1 MSDAVNPAAAP
12 RPAAL
17 LTPPIPVLRAGQR
30 FTFKQLVGS
39 SDAALIAQTASAH
52 RNHYSQMVVLCASA
66 LDAQRLL
73 EEIPTFAPQV
83 RIRLLPDW
91 EILPYDHFSPHQ
103 DLISERLATLYEMQN
118 GSCDL
123 ILLPVTT
130 ALQRLAPP
138 AFLSAHTF
146 FFKQGEHLNEE
157 ALRLQLQQAGYDP
170 VSAVMRPGEYSI
182 RGGLIDLFPMGSS
195 LPYRLDL
202 FGDEIEQIRAFDPDT
217 QRSLYPVKEIR
228 LLPGHEFPFD
238 EGSRTAFRGRWREY
252 FEGDPTRCSIYKD
265 VSSGIPT
272 AGIESYLPLFFDE
285 TATIF
290 DYFMRSESAASDSV
304 CLVYVGDIESS
315 ITQFWKDTE
324 QRYSFL
330 KHDPERPVMNPS
342 DLFLGLDQFFIH
354 AKSHPR
360 IVLQVGPEEGAKKDL
375 DESLIF
381 SSLPDVSVH
390 RRDADPLKLIRQLLS
405 QNIWRVI
412 ICAESAGRSESIRQ
426 LMEESNLGESSDSA
440 SLFPLHPSSADSVA
454 EFLKGSE
461 RFSLCISPLFNGFT
475 WHAHGVLIITE
486 SELFTQTARQ
496 RRGKETS
503 NTDPDMLFKDLS
515 ELKVGD
521 PVVHVEHGIGRYQ
534 GLVLLN
540 MATSKEAPAFEEF
553 LHLVYAQG
561 ATLYVPVQQLHQ
573 VTRYAGADPDSAP
586 LHQLGS
592 GQWDKAKR
600 KAAQQIRDTAAEL
613 LNLYAARAVRK
624 GHAFEFSAHDYA
636 AFAESFGFEETPD
649 QANAI
654 AAVIGDMTSGNP
666 MDRLVCGDVGFGK
679 TEVALRASFVAVMG
693 GKQVAILAPTTLLAE
708 QHAATWKDRFAAW
721 PVRIVELSRFKTTKE
736 INAALASIASG
747 EADIV
752 IGTHKLLSKE
762 TKFER
767 LGLVIV
773 DEEHRFGVR
782 QKDALKAMRAE
793 VDILTL
799 TATPIPRTLGMALE
813 GLREF
818 SVIATAPQKRLAIK
832 TFVRREGDGVI
843 REAVLREIKR
853 GGQVYFLHNEVE
865 TIQNRKQALQT
876 LLPEARIAVAHG
888 QMNERELESV
898 MRDFVTQRSNLLLCT
913 TIIETGIDVPT
924 ANTIIMHRADKFGLA
939 QLHQLRGRVGRSH
952 HQAYAYLLVPD
963 PEALSKQAHLRLDAI
978 QAMEELGSG
987 FYLAMHDLEI
997 RGAGEVL
1004 GDKQSGDIHE
1014 IGFQLYTE
1022 MLNRAVKSL
1031 RSGKEPDL
1039 LSPMQAT
1046 TDVSLGAPALLPADY
1061 CPDVHERLSLY
1072 KRFASCEDF
1081 TDLSFLREELI
1092 DRFGNLP
1099 DAAKAFY
1106 ETHRLRLEMSLLGI
1120 KKIDAST
1127 TAIQLQF
1134 IPQPPLDPVKIIRI
1148 VQSNPAIHLN
1158 GQDRIK
1164 YLPPKDASFEKLEQ
1178 RIEGIRQLMKLLS
1191 SALVASAQAL
1201 PTPALSA

>member
-1 MSDAVNPAAAP
+1 MSN
-12 RPAAL
+12 AL
-17 LTPPIPVLRAGQR
+17 NLAPPIPAPRVGQR
-30 FTFKQLVGS
+30 FTFSGLVGS
-39 SDAALIAQTASAH
+39 ADAALIAQTALRYRDQFSV
-52 RNHYSQMVVLCASA
+52 MVIFCAQA
-66 LDAQRLL
+66 QEAQRLL
-73 EEIPTFAPQV
+73 EEIPAFAPKLKT
-83 RIRLLPDW
+83 RLLPDW

-103 DLISERLATLYEMQN
+103 DLVSERLATLYELLN
-118 GSCDL
+118 GSCDIVL
-123 ILLPVTT
+123 VPVTT
-130 ALQRLAPP
+130 ALQRLGPP
-138 AFLSAHTF
+138 IFLSGHTF
-146 FFKQGEHLNEE
+146 FFRQGDKLNEA
-157 ALRLQLQQAGYDP
+157 ALKLQLQQAGYDP

-182 RGGLIDLFPMGSS
+182 RGGLFDLFPMGST

-217 QRSLYPVKEIR
+217 QRSLYPVKEVR

-238 EGSRTAFRGRWREY
+238 DASRTAFRGRWREV
-252 FEGDPTRCSIYKD
+252 FEGDPSRCSIYKD
-265 VSSGIPT
+265 ANLGIPS
-272 AGIESYLPLFFDE
+272 AGIESYLPLFFE
-285 TATIF
+285 ERSNLF
-290 DYFMRSESAASDSV
+290 DYFPRSGDPV
-304 CLVYVGDIESS
+304 WLVSIGDAEETIKS
-315 ITQFWKDTE
+315 FWKDTLS
-324 QRYSFL
+324 RYEFL
-330 KHDPERPVMNPS
+330 KHDLDRPILPPKE
-342 DLFLGLDQFFIH
+342 LFLDVDEFFTTAKPYARLTLEIDGAEKSQFL
-354 AKSHPR
+354 A
-360 IVLQVGPEEGAKKDL
+360 V
-375 DESLIF
+375 
-381 SSLPDVSVH
+381 PDIAVH
-390 RRDADPLKLIRQLLS
+390 RRDTDPISLLRS
-405 QNIWRVI
+405 VVASEKVRVLV
-412 ICAESAGRSESIRQ
+412 CSDSAGRKESIRQ
-426 LMEESNLGESSDSA
+426 LFDESNSVAGQDGKPLYPLKPEGFDSIADFIKSDS
-440 SLFPLHPSSADSVA
+440 LFGLVTA
-454 EFLKGSE
+454 
-461 RFSLCISPLFNGFT
+461 PLFNGFS
-475 WHAHGVLIITE
+475 WPAENLLVITE
-486 SELFTQTARQ
+486 AELFTTTARQ
-496 RRGKETS
+496 RRKGKASES
-503 NTDPDMLFKDLS
+503 ADPDMLFKDLS
-515 ELKVGD
+515 ELKIGD
-521 PVVHVEHGIGRYQ
+521 PVVHAEHGIGRYQ

-540 MATSKEAPAFEEF
+540 LAPPKEAPIFEEF
-553 LHLVYAQG
+553 LHLQYAGQ
-561 ATLYVPVQQLHQ
+561 ATLYVPVQQLQ
-573 VTRYAGADPDSAP
+573 MVTRYAGSDPDSAP

-613 LNLYAARAVRK
+613 LGLYAARAIRK

-654 AAVIGDMTSGNP
+654 AAVIGDMTSGTP

-708 QHAATWKDRFAAW
+708 QHVATWKDRFADW

-736 INAALASIASG
+736 INSALEAIAKG
-747 EADIV
+747 DADII

-762 TKFER
+762 TQFAN

-782 QKDALKAMRAE
+782 QKDALKALRAE

-799 TATPIPRTLGMALE
+799 TATPIPRTLGMAME

-818 SVIATAPQKRLAIK
+818 SIIATAPQKRLAIK

-865 TIQNRKQALQT
+865 TIQNRKHALQE
-876 LLPEARIAVAHG
+876 LIPEARISVAHG
-888 QMNERELESV
+888 QMHERELESV
-898 MRDFVTQRSNLLLCT
+898 MREFVTQRTNILLCT

-963 PEALSKQAHLRLDAI
+963 PEALSKQAQLRLNAI

-1004 GDKQSGDIHE
+1004 GDKQSGEIHE

-1039 LSPMQAT
+1039 LSPLQAT
-1046 TDVSLGAPALLPADY
+1046 TDVNLGVPALFPEDY

-1072 KRFASCEDF
+1072 KRFAGTHDF
-1081 TDLSFLREELI
+1081 SELMGLREELV
-1092 DRFGNLP
+1092 DRFGDLP
-1099 DAAKAFY
+1099 EQAKSFY
-1106 ETHRLRLEMSLLGI
+1106 ETHRLRLEMAGFGI
-1120 KKIDAST
+1120 KKIDASP
-1127 TAIQLQF
+1127 ASIQIQF
-1134 IPQPPLDPVKIIRI
+1134 IPNPPIDPMKIIQLI
-1148 VQSNPAIHLN
+1148 QSSKYIQLN
-1158 GQDRIK
+1158 GQDK
-1164 YLPPKDASFEKLEQ
+1164 LKVLPQKEREFEKLEQ
-1178 RIEGIRQLMKLLS
+1178 RLEAIRNILRRLNESAVLS
-1191 SALVASAQAL
+1191 TAKAS
-1201 PTPALSA
+1201 

>member
-1 MSDAVNPAAAP
+1 MSDALNLA
-12 RPAAL
+12 
-17 LTPPIPVLRAGQR
+17 PPIPAPRAGQR
-30 FTFKQLVGS
+30 FTFSGLVGS
-39 SDAALIAQTASAH
+39 ADAALIAQTALRYRDQFSV
-52 RNHYSQMVVLCASA
+52 MVIFCAQA
-66 LDAQRLL
+66 QEAQRLL
-73 EEIPTFAPQV
+73 EEIPAFAPQLKT
-83 RIRLLPDW
+83 RLLPDW

-103 DLISERLATLYEMQN
+103 DLVSERLATLYELLN
-118 GSCDL
+118 GSCDIVL
-123 ILLPVTT
+123 VPVTT
-130 ALQRLAPP
+130 ALQRLGPP
-138 AFLSAHTF
+138 NFLSGHTF
-146 FFKQGEHLNEE
+146 FFRQGDKLNEA
-157 ALRLQLQQAGYDP
+157 ALKLQLQQAGYDP

-182 RGGLIDLFPMGSS
+182 RGGLFDLFPMGSN

-217 QRSLYPVKEIR
+217 QRSLYPVKEVR

-238 EGSRTAFRGRWREY
+238 DASRTAFRGRWREV
-252 FEGDPTRCSIYKD
+252 FEGDPSRCSIYKD
-265 VSSGIPT
+265 ANLGIPS
-272 AGIESYLPLFFDE
+272 AGIESYLPLFFE
-285 TATIF
+285 EKSNLF
-290 DYFMRSESAASDSV
+290 DYFPRSGDPV
-304 CLVYVGDIESS
+304 WLVSIGDVEETIKG
-315 ITQFWKDTE
+315 FWKDTLS
-324 QRYSFL
+324 RYEFL
-330 KHDPERPVMNPS
+330 KHDLDRPILPPKE
-342 DLFLGLDQFFIH
+342 LFLDVDEFFSTSKSYARLTLEKDGAEKSQFL
-354 AKSHPR
+354 A
-360 IVLQVGPEEGAKKDL
+360 V
-375 DESLIF
+375 
-381 SSLPDVSVH
+381 PDIAVH
-390 RRDADPLKLIRQLLS
+390 RRDTDPINLLRKVVS
-405 QNIWRVI
+405 SEKVRVLV
-412 ICAESAGRSESIRQ
+412 CSDSAGRKESIRQ
-426 LMEESNLGESSDSA
+426 LFDESNSVAGLDGKPLYPLKPESFDSIAEFIKSDS
-440 SLFPLHPSSADSVA
+440 LFGLVTA
-454 EFLKGSE
+454 
-461 RFSLCISPLFNGFT
+461 PLFNGFS
-475 WHAHGVLIITE
+475 WPAENLLVITE
-486 SELFTQTARQ
+486 AELFTTTARQ
-496 RRGKETS
+496 RRKGKS
-503 NTDPDMLFKDLS
+503 NENADPDMLFKDLS
-515 ELKVGD
+515 ELKIGD
-521 PVVHVEHGIGRYQ
+521 PVVHAEHGIGRYQ

-540 MATSKEAPAFEEF
+540 LAPPKEAPIFEEF
-553 LHLVYAQG
+553 LHLQYSGQ
-561 ATLYVPVQQLHQ
+561 ATLYVPVQQLQ
-573 VTRYAGADPDSAP
+573 MVTRYAGSDPDSAP

-613 LNLYAARAVRK
+613 LGLYAARAIRK

-654 AAVIGDMTSGNP
+654 AAVIGDMTSGTP

-708 QHAATWKDRFAAW
+708 QHVATWKDRFADW

-736 INAALASIASG
+736 INAALEAIAKG
-747 EADIV
+747 DADII

-762 TKFER
+762 TQFAN

-782 QKDALKAMRAE
+782 QKDALKALRAE

-799 TATPIPRTLGMALE
+799 TATPIPRTLGMAME

-818 SVIATAPQKRLAIK
+818 SIIATAPQKRLAIK

-865 TIQNRKQALQT
+865 TIQNRKHALQE
-876 LLPEARIAVAHG
+876 LIPEARISVAHG
-888 QMNERELESV
+888 QMHERELESV
-898 MRDFVTQRSNLLLCT
+898 MREFVTQRTNILLCT

-963 PEALSKQAHLRLDAI
+963 PEALSKQAQLRLNAI

-1004 GDKQSGDIHE
+1004 GDKQSGEIHE

-1039 LSPMQAT
+1039 LSPLQAT
-1046 TDVSLGAPALLPADY
+1046 TDVNLGVPALFPEDY

-1072 KRFASCEDF
+1072 KRFAGTNDF
-1081 TDLSFLREELI
+1081 SELVGLREELV
-1092 DRFGNLP
+1092 DRFGDLP
-1099 DAAKAFY
+1099 DQAKSFY
-1106 ETHRLRLEMSLLGI
+1106 ETHRLRLEMTGFGI
-1120 KKIDAST
+1120 KKIDATPAS
-1127 TAIQLQF
+1127 IQIQF
-1134 IPQPPLDPVKIIRI
+1134 IPNPPIDPMKIIQLI
-1148 VQSNPAIHLN
+1148 QSSKHIQLN
-1158 GQDRIK
+1158 GQDK
-1164 YLPPKDASFEKLEQ
+1164 LKVLPQKDREFEKLEQ
-1178 RIEGIRQLMKLLS
+1178 RLDAIRNILRRLNETAVLS
-1191 SALVASAQAL
+1191 SAKVS
-1201 PTPALSA
+1201 

>member
-1 MSDAVNPAAAP
+1 MSDGLKLA
-12 RPAAL
+12 
-17 LTPPIPVLRAGQR
+17 PPIPAPRAGQR
-30 FTFKQLVGS
+30 FTFSGLVGS
-39 SDAALIAQTASAH
+39 ADAALIAQ
-52 RNHYSQMVVLCASA
+52 SA
-66 LDAQRLL
+66 LRYRSKFSVMVIFCAQAQEAQRLL
-73 EEIPTFAPQV
+73 EEIPAFAPQLKT
-83 RIRLLPDW
+83 RLLPDW

-103 DLISERLATLYEMQN
+103 DLVSERLATLYELLN
-118 GSCDL
+118 GSCDIVL
-123 ILLPVTT
+123 VPITT
-130 ALQRLAPP
+130 ALQRLGPP
-138 AFLSAHTF
+138 NFLSGHTF
-146 FFKQGEHLNEE
+146 FFRQGDKLNEA
-157 ALRLQLQQAGYDP
+157 ALKLQLQQAGYDP

-217 QRSLYPVKEIR
+217 QRSLYPVKEVR

-238 EGSRTAFRGRWREY
+238 DASRTAFRGRWREV

-265 VSSGIPT
+265 ANLGIPS
-272 AGIESYLPLFFDE
+272 AGIESYLPLFFE
-285 TATIF
+285 ESSSVF
-290 DYFMRSESAASDSV
+290 DYFPRS
-304 CLVYVGDIESS
+304 GDPVWIVSTGDVEEAIKS
-315 ITQFWKDTE
+315 FWKDTLS
-324 QRYSFL
+324 RYEFL
-330 KHDPERPVMNPS
+330 KHDLDRPILHPS
-342 DLFLGLDQFFIH
+342 ELFLDVDQFFT
-354 AKSHPR
+354 ATKSNARLGLEKETKEPPQFLA
-360 IVLQVGPEEGAKKDL
+360 VPDL
-375 DESLIF
+375 A
-381 SSLPDVSVH
+381 VH
-390 RRDADPLKLIRQLLS
+390 RRDTDPINRLRALVSQEKVRILICS
-405 QNIWRVI
+405 DSN
-412 ICAESAGRSESIRQ
+412 GRKESIRQ
-426 LMEESNLGESSDSA
+426 LFEESNAIAGQNGRPLYSLKPESFEGVADFIKSDA
-440 SLFPLHPSSADSVA
+440 LFGLVTAQ
-454 EFLKGSE
+454 
-461 RFSLCISPLFNGFT
+461 LFNGFT
-475 WHAHGVLIITE
+475 WPSENLIIVTE
-486 SELFTQTARQ
+486 AELFTTTARQ
-496 RRGKETS
+496 RRKGKVSES
-503 NTDPDMLFKDLS
+503 ADPDMLFKDLS
-515 ELKVGD
+515 ELKIGD
-521 PVVHVEHGIGRYQ
+521 PVVHSDHGIGRYQ

-540 MATSKEAPAFEEF
+540 LAPPKEEPIFEEF
-553 LHLVYAQG
+553 LHLVYAKE
-561 ATLYVPVQQLHQ
+561 ATLYVPVQQLQ
-573 VTRYAGADPDSAP
+573 MVTRYAGSDPDSAP

-592 GQWDKAKR
+592 GQWDKARR

-613 LNLYAARAVRK
+613 LSLYAARAIRK

-654 AAVIGDMTSGNP
+654 AAVIGDMTSGTP

-708 QHAATWKDRFAAW
+708 QHVATWKDRFADW

-736 INAALASIASG
+736 INAALEAIAKG
-747 EADIV
+747 DADII

-762 TKFER
+762 TQFAN

-782 QKDALKAMRAE
+782 QKDALKALRAE

-799 TATPIPRTLGMALE
+799 TATPIPRTLGMAME

-865 TIQNRKQALQT
+865 TIQNRKHALQE
-876 LLPEARIAVAHG
+876 LIPEASISVAHG
-888 QMNERELESV
+888 QMHERELESV
-898 MRDFVTQRSNLLLCT
+898 MREFVTQRTNILLCT

-963 PEALSKQAHLRLDAI
+963 PEALSKQAQLRLNAI

-1004 GDKQSGDIHE
+1004 GDKQSGEIHE

-1039 LSPMQAT
+1039 LSPLQAT
-1046 TDVSLGAPALLPADY
+1046 TDVNLGVPALLPSDY
-1061 CPDVHERLSLY
+1061 CPDVHERLSIY
-1072 KRFASCEDF
+1072 KRFAGTNDF
-1081 TDLSFLREELI
+1081 SELMGLREELV
-1092 DRFGNLP
+1092 DRFGDLP
-1099 DAAKAFY
+1099 DQAKSFY
-1106 ETHRLRLEMSLLGI
+1106 ETHRLRLEMDGFGI
-1120 KKIDAST
+1120 KKIDATPAS
-1127 TAIQLQF
+1127 IQIQF
-1134 IPQPPLDPVKIIRI
+1134 IPNPPIDPMKIIRLI
-1148 VQSNPAIHLN
+1148 QSSKHIQLN
-1158 GQDRIK
+1158 GQDKLKI
-1164 YLPPKDASFEKLEQ
+1164 LPQKEKDFEKLEQ
-1178 RIEGIRQLMKLLS
+1178 RLDHIRKILRSLNE
-1191 SALVASAQAL
+1191 SAMLNTVHVN
-1201 PTPALSA
+1201 

>member
-1 MSDAVNPAAAP
+1 MSDALNLA
-12 RPAAL
+12 
-17 LTPPIPVLRAGQR
+17 PPIPAPRAGQR
-30 FTFKQLVGS
+30 FTFSGLVGS
-39 SDAALIAQTASAH
+39 ADAALIAQTALRYRDQFSV
-52 RNHYSQMVVLCASA
+52 MVIFCAQA
-66 LDAQRLL
+66 QEAQRLL
-73 EEIPTFAPQV
+73 EEIPAFAPQLKT
-83 RIRLLPDW
+83 RLLPDW

-103 DLISERLATLYEMQN
+103 DLVSERLATLYELLN
-118 GSCDL
+118 GSCDIVL
-123 ILLPVTT
+123 VPVTT
-130 ALQRLAPP
+130 ALQRLGPP
-138 AFLSAHTF
+138 NFLSGHTF
-146 FFKQGEHLNEE
+146 FFRQGDKLNEA
-157 ALRLQLQQAGYDP
+157 ALKLQLQQAGYDP

-182 RGGLIDLFPMGSS
+182 RGGLFDLFPMGSN

-217 QRSLYPVKEIR
+217 QRSLYPVKEVR

-238 EGSRTAFRGRWREY
+238 DASRTAFRGRWREV
-252 FEGDPTRCSIYKD
+252 FEGDPSRCSIYKD
-265 VSSGIPT
+265 ANLGIPS
-272 AGIESYLPLFFDE
+272 AGIESYLPLFFE
-285 TATIF
+285 EKSTLF
-290 DYFMRSESAASDSV
+290 DYFPRSGDPV
-304 CLVYVGDIESS
+304 WLVSIGDVEETIKG
-315 ITQFWKDTE
+315 FWKDTLS
-324 QRYSFL
+324 RYEFL
-330 KHDPERPVMNPS
+330 KHDLDRPILPPKE
-342 DLFLGLDQFFIH
+342 LFLDVDEFFTTSKSYARLTLEKDGAEKSQFL
-354 AKSHPR
+354 A
-360 IVLQVGPEEGAKKDL
+360 V
-375 DESLIF
+375 
-381 SSLPDVSVH
+381 PDIAVH
-390 RRDADPLKLIRQLLS
+390 RRDTDPINLLRKVVS
-405 QNIWRVI
+405 SEKVRVLV
-412 ICAESAGRSESIRQ
+412 CSDSAGRKESIRQ
-426 LMEESNLGESSDSA
+426 LFDESNSIAGFDGKPLYPLKPESFESIAEFIKSE
-440 SLFPLHPSSADSVA
+440 SLFGLVTA
-454 EFLKGSE
+454 
-461 RFSLCISPLFNGFT
+461 PLFNGFS
-475 WHAHGVLIITE
+475 WPAENLLVITE
-486 SELFTQTARQ
+486 AELFTTTARQ
-496 RRGKETS
+496 RRKGKS
-503 NTDPDMLFKDLS
+503 NENADPDMLFKDLS
-515 ELKVGD
+515 ELKIGD
-521 PVVHVEHGIGRYQ
+521 PVVHAEHGIGRYQ

-540 MATSKEAPAFEEF
+540 LAPPKEAPIFEEF
-553 LHLVYAQG
+553 LHLQYSGQ
-561 ATLYVPVQQLHQ
+561 ATLYVPVQQLQ
-573 VTRYAGADPDSAP
+573 MVTRYAGSDPDSAP

-613 LNLYAARAVRK
+613 LGLYAARAIRK

-654 AAVIGDMTSGNP
+654 AAVIGDMTSGTP

-708 QHAATWKDRFAAW
+708 QHVATWKDRFADW

-736 INAALASIASG
+736 INAALEAIAKG
-747 EADIV
+747 DADII

-762 TKFER
+762 TQFAN

-782 QKDALKAMRAE
+782 QKDALKALRAE

-799 TATPIPRTLGMALE
+799 TATPIPRTLGMAME

-818 SVIATAPQKRLAIK
+818 SIIATAPQKRLAIK

-865 TIQNRKQALQT
+865 TIQNRKHALQE
-876 LLPEARIAVAHG
+876 LIPEARISVAHG
-888 QMNERELESV
+888 QMHERELESV
-898 MRDFVTQRSNLLLCT
+898 MREFVTQRTNILLCT

-963 PEALSKQAHLRLDAI
+963 PEALSKQAQLRLNAI

-1004 GDKQSGDIHE
+1004 GDKQSGEIHE

-1039 LSPMQAT
+1039 LSPLQAT
-1046 TDVSLGAPALLPADY
+1046 TDVNLGVPALFPEDY

-1072 KRFASCEDF
+1072 KRFAGTNDF
-1081 TDLSFLREELI
+1081 SELMGLREELV
-1092 DRFGNLP
+1092 DRFGDLP
-1099 DAAKAFY
+1099 DQAKSFY
-1106 ETHRLRLEMSLLGI
+1106 ETHRLRLEMTGFGI
-1120 KKIDAST
+1120 KKIDATPAS
-1127 TAIQLQF
+1127 IQIQF
-1134 IPQPPLDPVKIIRI
+1134 IPNPPIDPMKIIQLI
-1148 VQSNPAIHLN
+1148 QSSKHIQLN
-1158 GQDRIK
+1158 GQDK
-1164 YLPPKDASFEKLEQ
+1164 LKVLPQKDREFEKLEQ
-1178 RIEGIRQLMKLLS
+1178 RLDAIRNILRRLNDSAVLS
-1191 SALVASAQAL
+1191 SAKVN
-1201 PTPALSA
+1201 

>member
-1 MSDAVNPAAAP
+1 MSDALNPV
-12 RPAAL
+12 
-17 LTPPIPVLRAGQR
+17 PPIPAPRAGQR
-30 FTFKQLVGS
+30 FTFSGLIGS
-39 SDAALIAQTASAH
+39 ADAALIAQSAL
-52 RNHYSQMVVLCASA
+52 RYRGNFSVMVVFCAHA
-66 LDAQRLL
+66 QDAQRLL
-73 EEIPTFAPQV
+73 EEIPAFAPQLKT
-83 RIRLLPDW
+83 RLLPDW

-103 DLISERLATLYEMQN
+103 DLVSERLATLYELLN
-118 GSCDL
+118 GSCDIVL
-123 ILLPVTT
+123 VPVTT
-130 ALQRLAPP
+130 ALQRLGPP
-138 AFLSAHTF
+138 GFLSGHTF
-146 FFKQGEHLNEE
+146 FFRQGDKLNEA
-157 ALRLQLQQAGYDP
+157 ALKLQLQQAGYDP

-217 QRSLYPVKEIR
+217 QRSLYPVKEVR

-238 EGSRTAFRGRWREY
+238 DNSRTAFRSRWREV

-265 VSSGIPT
+265 ANLGIPS

-285 TATIF
+285 SSNLF
-290 DYFMRSESAASDSV
+290 DYFPRSGDPVWLLSIGDVEESIQ
-304 CLVYVGDIESS
+304 G
-315 ITQFWKDTE
+315 FWKDTV
-324 QRYSFL
+324 QRYEFL
-330 KHDPERPVMNPS
+330 KHDLDRPILPPKE
-342 DLFLGLDQFFIH
+342 LFLDADEFFIQLKPN
-354 AKSHPR
+354 AR
-360 IVLQVGPEEGAKKDL
+360 LVLNRETN
-375 DESLIF
+375 ESPQF
-381 SSLPDVSVH
+381 LPVPDIAVH
-390 RRDADPLKLIRQLLS
+390 RRDADPINRLRNVVAQEKIRVLVCS
-405 QNIWRVI
+405 D
-412 ICAESAGRSESIRQ
+412 SAGRKESIRQ
-426 LMEESNLGESSDSA
+426 LLDESNAVAGQDGKPLYPLKPEGFESIADFVKSE
-440 SLFPLHPSSADSVA
+440 SLFGLVTAS
-454 EFLKGSE
+454 
-461 RFSLCISPLFNGFT
+461 LFNGFS
-475 WHAHGVLIITE
+475 WPSENLLVITE
-486 SELFTQTARQ
+486 AELFTSTARQ
-496 RRGKETS
+496 RRKGKTS
-503 NTDPDMLFKDLS
+503 ESADPDMLFKDLS
-515 ELKVGD
+515 ELKIGD
-521 PVVHVEHGIGRYQ
+521 PVVHSDHGIGRYQ

-540 MATSKEAPAFEEF
+540 VAPPKQAPIFEEF
-553 LHLVYAQG
+553 LHLVYARE
-561 ATLYVPVQQLHQ
+561 ATLYVPVQQLQ
-573 VTRYAGADPDSAP
+573 MVTRYAGSDPDSAP

-613 LNLYAARAVRK
+613 LSLYAARAIRK
-624 GHAFEFSAHDYA
+624 GHAFEYSSHDYE

-654 AAVIGDMTSGNP
+654 TAVIGDMTSGTP

-679 TEVALRASFVAVMG
+679 TEVALRASFIAVMG

-708 QHAATWKDRFAAW
+708 QHVATWKDRFADW

-736 INAALASIASG
+736 INAALEAIAKG
-747 EADIV
+747 DADII

-762 TKFER
+762 TRFAN

-782 QKDALKAMRAE
+782 QKDALKALRAE

-799 TATPIPRTLGMALE
+799 TATPIPRTLGMAME

-818 SVIATAPQKRLAIK
+818 SIIATAPQKRLAIK

-865 TIQNRKQALQT
+865 TIQNRKHALQE
-876 LLPEARIAVAHG
+876 LIPEASISVAHG
-888 QMNERELESV
+888 QMHERELESV
-898 MRDFVTQRSNLLLCT
+898 MREFVTQRTNILLCT

-963 PEALSKQAHLRLDAI
+963 PEALSKQAQLRLNAI

-1004 GDKQSGDIHE
+1004 GDKQSGEIHE
-1014 IGFQLYTE
+1014 IGYQLYTE

-1039 LSPMQAT
+1039 LSPLQAT
-1046 TDVSLGAPALLPADY
+1046 TDVNLGVPALLPQDY

-1072 KRFASCEDF
+1072 KRFAGTVDF
-1081 TDLSFLREELI
+1081 SELMGLREELV
-1092 DRFGNLP
+1092 DRFGDLP
-1099 DAAKAFY
+1099 DQAKSFY
-1106 ETHRLRLEMSLLGI
+1106 ETHRLRLEMSGFGI
-1120 KKIDAST
+1120 KKIDATPSS
-1127 TAIQLQF
+1127 IQIQF
-1134 IPQPPLDPVKIIRI
+1134 IPNPPIDPMKIIQLI
-1148 VQSNPAIHLN
+1148 QSSKNIQLN
-1158 GQDRIK
+1158 GQDK
-1164 YLPPKDASFEKLEQ
+1164 LKVLPPKERDFEKLEQ
-1178 RIEGIRQLMKLLS
+1178 RLDFIRKILRSLNE
-1191 SALVASAQAL
+1191 SAMLTTAQAN
-1201 PTPALSA
+1201 

>member
-1 MSDAVNPAAAP
+1 MSDALNLA
-12 RPAAL
+12 
-17 LTPPIPVLRAGQR
+17 PPIPAPRAGQR
-30 FTFKQLVGS
+30 FTFSGLVGS
-39 SDAALIAQTASAH
+39 ADAALIAQTALRYRDQFSV
-52 RNHYSQMVVLCASA
+52 MVIFCAQA
-66 LDAQRLL
+66 QEAQRLL
-73 EEIPTFAPQV
+73 EEIPAFAPQLKT
-83 RIRLLPDW
+83 RLLPDW

-103 DLISERLATLYEMQN
+103 DLVSERLATLYELLN
-118 GSCDL
+118 GSCDIVL
-123 ILLPVTT
+123 VPVTT
-130 ALQRLAPP
+130 ALQRLGPP
-138 AFLSAHTF
+138 NFLSGHTF
-146 FFKQGEHLNEE
+146 FFRQGDKLNEA
-157 ALRLQLQQAGYDP
+157 ALKLQLQQAGYDP

-182 RGGLIDLFPMGSS
+182 RGGLFDLFPMGSN

-217 QRSLYPVKEIR
+217 QRSLYPVKEVR

-238 EGSRTAFRGRWREY
+238 DASRTAFRGRWREV
-252 FEGDPTRCSIYKD
+252 FEGDPSRCSIYKD
-265 VSSGIPT
+265 ANLGIPS
-272 AGIESYLPLFFDE
+272 AGIESYLPLFFE
-285 TATIF
+285 EKSNLF
-290 DYFMRSESAASDSV
+290 DYFPRSGDPV
-304 CLVYVGDIESS
+304 WLVSIGDVEETIKG
-315 ITQFWKDTE
+315 FWKDTLS
-324 QRYSFL
+324 RYEFL
-330 KHDPERPVMNPS
+330 KHDLDRPILPPKE
-342 DLFLGLDQFFIH
+342 LFLDVDEFFSTSKSYARLTLEKDGAEKSQFL
-354 AKSHPR
+354 A
-360 IVLQVGPEEGAKKDL
+360 V
-375 DESLIF
+375 
-381 SSLPDVSVH
+381 PDIAVH
-390 RRDADPLKLIRQLLS
+390 RRDTDPINLLRKVVS
-405 QNIWRVI
+405 SEKVRVLV
-412 ICAESAGRSESIRQ
+412 CSDSAGRKESIRQ
-426 LMEESNLGESSDSA
+426 LFDESNSIAGFDGKPLYPLKPESFESIAEFIKSE
-440 SLFPLHPSSADSVA
+440 SLFGLVTA
-454 EFLKGSE
+454 
-461 RFSLCISPLFNGFT
+461 PLFNGFS
-475 WHAHGVLIITE
+475 WPAENLLVITE
-486 SELFTQTARQ
+486 AELFTTTARQ
-496 RRGKETS
+496 RRKGKS
-503 NTDPDMLFKDLS
+503 NENADPDMLFKDLS
-515 ELKVGD
+515 ELKIGD
-521 PVVHVEHGIGRYQ
+521 PVVHAEHGIGRYQ

-540 MATSKEAPAFEEF
+540 LAPSKEAPIFEEF
-553 LHLVYAQG
+553 LHLQYSGQ
-561 ATLYVPVQQLHQ
+561 ATLYVPVQQLQ
-573 VTRYAGADPDSAP
+573 MVTRYAGSDPDSAP

-613 LNLYAARAVRK
+613 LGLYAARAIRK

-654 AAVIGDMTSGNP
+654 AAVIGDMTSGTP

-708 QHAATWKDRFAAW
+708 QHVATWKDRFADW

-736 INAALASIASG
+736 INAALEAIAKG
-747 EADIV
+747 DADII

-762 TKFER
+762 TQFAN

-782 QKDALKAMRAE
+782 QKDALKALRAE

-799 TATPIPRTLGMALE
+799 TATPIPRTLGMAME

-818 SVIATAPQKRLAIK
+818 SIIATAPQKRLAIK

-865 TIQNRKQALQT
+865 TIQNRKHALQE
-876 LLPEARIAVAHG
+876 LIPEARISVAHG
-888 QMNERELESV
+888 QMHERELESV
-898 MRDFVTQRSNLLLCT
+898 MREFVTQRTNILLCT

-963 PEALSKQAHLRLDAI
+963 PEALSKQAQLRLNAI

-1004 GDKQSGDIHE
+1004 GDKQSGEIHE

-1039 LSPMQAT
+1039 LSPLQAT
-1046 TDVSLGAPALLPADY
+1046 TDVNLGVPALFPEDY

-1072 KRFASCEDF
+1072 KRFAGTNDF
-1081 TDLSFLREELI
+1081 SELMGLREELV
-1092 DRFGNLP
+1092 DRFGDLP
-1099 DAAKAFY
+1099 DQAKSFY
-1106 ETHRLRLEMSLLGI
+1106 ETHRLRLEMTGFGI
-1120 KKIDAST
+1120 KKIDATPAS
-1127 TAIQLQF
+1127 IQIQF
-1134 IPQPPLDPVKIIRI
+1134 IPNPPIDPMKIIQLI
-1148 VQSNPAIHLN
+1148 QSSKHIQLN
-1158 GQDRIK
+1158 GQDK
-1164 YLPPKDASFEKLEQ
+1164 LKVLPQKDREFEKLEQ
-1178 RIEGIRQLMKLLS
+1178 RLDTIRNILRRLNESAVLS
-1191 SALVASAQAL
+1191 SAKVS
-1201 PTPALSA
+1201 

>member
-1 MSDAVNPAAAP
+1 MSDALKLA
-12 RPAAL
+12 
-17 LTPPIPVLRAGQR
+17 PPIPAPRAGQR
-30 FTFKQLVGS
+30 FTFSGLVGS
-39 SDAALIAQTASAH
+39 SDAALIAQ
-52 RNHYSQMVVLCASA
+52 SA
-66 LDAQRLL
+66 LRYRSEFSVMVIFCAQAQEAQRLL
-73 EEIPTFAPQV
+73 EEIPAFAPQLKT
-83 RIRLLPDW
+83 RLLPDW

-103 DLISERLATLYEMQN
+103 DLVSERLATLYELLN
-118 GSCDL
+118 GSCDIVL
-123 ILLPVTT
+123 VPITT
-130 ALQRLAPP
+130 ALQRLGPP
-138 AFLSAHTF
+138 NFLSGHTF
-146 FFKQGEHLNEE
+146 FFRQGDNLNEA
-157 ALRLQLQQAGYDP
+157 ALKMQLQQAGYDP
-170 VSAVMRPGEYSI
+170 VSSVMRPGEYSI

-217 QRSLYPVKEIR
+217 QRSLYPVKDVR

-238 EGSRTAFRGRWREY
+238 DASRTAFRGRWREV

-265 VSSGIPT
+265 ANLGIPS
-272 AGIESYLPLFFDE
+272 AGIESYLPLFFE
-285 TATIF
+285 ESSTVF
-290 DYFMRSESAASDSV
+290 DYFPRSGDPVWLVSIGDVEESIKS
-304 CLVYVGDIESS
+304 
-315 ITQFWKDTE
+315 FWKDTLS
-324 QRYSFL
+324 RYEFL
-330 KHDPERPVMNPS
+330 KHDLDRPILPPAE
-342 DLFLGLDQFFIH
+342 LFLDVDQFFSA
-354 AKSHPR
+354 AKPNARLS
-360 IVLQVGPEEGAKKDL
+360 LDKEADKEAKEAPQFLAVPDL
-375 DESLIF
+375 A
-381 SSLPDVSVH
+381 VH
-390 RRDADPLKLIRQLLS
+390 RRDADPINRLRALVSQEKVRVLICS
-405 QNIWRVI
+405 DSN
-412 ICAESAGRSESIRQ
+412 GRKESIRQ
-426 LMEESNLGESSDSA
+426 LFEESNSVGGQNGKPLYPLKPEGFEGVADFIKSDA
-440 SLFPLHPSSADSVA
+440 LFGLVTAQ
-454 EFLKGSE
+454 
-461 RFSLCISPLFNGFT
+461 LFNGFT
-475 WHAHGVLIITE
+475 WPAENLIIVTE
-486 SELFTQTARQ
+486 AELFTSTARQ
-496 RRGKETS
+496 RRKGKES
-503 NTDPDMLFKDLS
+503 ESADPDMLFKDLS
-515 ELKVGD
+515 ELKIGD
-521 PVVHVEHGIGRYQ
+521 PVVHSDHGIGRYQ

-540 MATSKEAPAFEEF
+540 LAPPKDEPIFEEF
-553 LHLVYAQG
+553 LHLVYAKD
-561 ATLYVPVQQLHQ
+561 ATLYVPVQQLQ
-573 VTRYAGADPDSAP
+573 MVTRYAGSDPDSAP

-592 GQWDKAKR
+592 GQWDKARR

-613 LNLYAARAVRK
+613 LSLYAARAIRK

-654 AAVIGDMTSGNP
+654 AAVIGDMTSGTP

-708 QHAATWKDRFAAW
+708 QHVATWKDRFADW

-736 INAALASIASG
+736 INAALEAIAKG
-747 EADIV
+747 EADII

-762 TKFER
+762 TQFAN

-782 QKDALKAMRAE
+782 QKDALKALRAE

-799 TATPIPRTLGMALE
+799 TATPIPRTLGMAME

-865 TIQNRKQALQT
+865 TIQNRKHALQE
-876 LLPEARIAVAHG
+876 LIPEARISVAHG
-888 QMNERELESV
+888 QMHERELESV
-898 MRDFVTQRSNLLLCT
+898 MREFVTQRTNILLCT

-963 PEALSKQAHLRLDAI
+963 PEALSKQAQLRLNAI

-1004 GDKQSGDIHE
+1004 GDKQSGEIHE

-1039 LSPMQAT
+1039 LSPLQAT
-1046 TDVSLGAPALLPADY
+1046 TDVNLGVPALFPNDY
-1061 CPDVHERLSLY
+1061 CPDVHERLSMY
-1072 KRFASCEDF
+1072 KRFAGTNDF
-1081 TDLSFLREELI
+1081 SELMGLREELV
-1092 DRFGNLP
+1092 DRYGDLP
-1099 DAAKAFY
+1099 DQAKSLY
-1106 ETHRLRLEMSLLGI
+1106 ETHRLRLEMEGFGI
-1120 KKIDAST
+1120 KKIDASPT
-1127 TAIQLQF
+1127 SIQIQF
-1134 IPQPPLDPVKIIRI
+1134 IPNPPIDPMKIIQLI
-1148 VQSNPAIHLN
+1148 QSSKYIQLN
-1158 GQDRIK
+1158 GQDKLKI
-1164 YLPPKDASFEKLEQ
+1164 LPQKEKDFEKLEQ
-1178 RIEGIRQLMKLLS
+1178 RLDHIRRILRSLNE
-1191 SALVASAQAL
+1191 SAMLNTAQAN
-1201 PTPALSA
+1201 